1 MLLSQLPLQV
11 KLLSTLL
18 SLTGEKRPLHLKRLE
33 VHLESV
39 EKLKPHGADFAQW
52 EEADRKGAVQRILF
66 SFLLCLPET
75 VLRCNRPYYPP
86 EDIL

>member
-1 MLLSQLPLQV
+1 MLLSPLPLQV

-18 SLTGEKRPLHLKRLE
+18 SLTGEKRPLHLKSLE

-52 EEADRKGAVQRILF
+52 EEADRKGLF
-66 SFLLCLPET
+66 NEFFFPFSSVSKKLF
-75 VLRCNRPYYPP
+75 
-86 EDIL
+86 